1 MLEKQARVVESF
13 SSREAHGI
21 QAGFLQDTVGMS
33 GLSGEN
39 DSVVV
44 LDLLGSHPLRFF

>member
-1 MLEKQARVVESF
+1 
-13 SSREAHGI
+13 
-21 QAGFLQDTVGMS
+21 MS

-44 LDLLGSHPLRFF
+44 LDLLGSDPLRFFLIFALLFSD